1 MALGVTVDF
10 NANVARFIDQ
20 IDRISDDLG
29 RFEQRA
35 EAVSAGVK
43 KAFEAIGI
51 TLSVAGIGAFL
62 KAGID
67 DLDALNDMADRTGI
81 AAKELAGLQLGLK
94 LSDTT
99 AEAFANT
106 ANKLSIN
113 ISKNREEFAKL
124 GITARDPLEAMIQFA
139 DVFASIEDPQERAVL
154 GTQALG
160 KAYAELAPLL
170 LQGGAAIREQIADGQ
185 RWSGV
190 TNEMARQAADF
201 NDSLDAMTFR
211 LQALKIRA
219 VGPLLGDLN
228 TLIDYLG
235 DLNTEI
241 GETNG
246 AVDDMTESF
255 LATGNWIKPF
265 SGGIAEIIYLFERL
279 GLYVDAAQKKIDAL
293 LHLDVGRLK
302 ALTGDY
308 ENAVDA
314 ANARLNATQNKIIYG
329 AADDVLKTNQEILTT
344 IDKIDAL
351 RERSKTDTGLAK
363 IIDAEEKRLD
373 GLLKKS
379 TELNQSINPDFK
391 FENFTPRAPKLSGIS
406 LGGDKKGKSDGS
418 KNDLQQFAEAEIK
431 IEQDK
436 FSALKELTDARF
448 SYETAELE
456 EIFNQRLRL
465 YNDDKVQQI
474 NIAYELTSKKIA
486 IEKEQI
492 EKKQALLE
500 EGIKKELAIKQA
512 ELSAETD
519 RGDKKKIQAEIIKL
533 ETEIA
538 NSREISSLAVQK
550 LAIDERKANAERA
563 QSQIDLLNQ
572 VIQKYDNFAQRIK
585 TFDADAAVIN
595 ASNLPLDRKVELLDE
610 VAKAYAKAG
619 DEAKGSFKQM
629 SAFADEAARNMQD
642 AFANFLFDPF
652 AGGTENMVDNFAT
665 ALRRMAAE
673 QLSAQI
679 FDWAKGLFKDTH
691 PSIPNVQSANNG
703 GGFFDTIAGWGS
715 SLMSLFASA
724 NGNIF
729 QGGNVVPFAKGGVF
743 DGGNVIP
750 FAKGDI
756 FDKPVTFPM
765 RDGRTGLMAEAGPE
779 AIMPLTRGPDGKL
792 GVRASGS
799 GSSGMSLTIN
809 QYFDSSTPRDVRR
822 ATGQAA
828 RDALGMLNGASR
840 YG

>member
-314 ANARLNATQNKIIYG
+314 ANARLNATQRKIVYG

-391 FENFTPRAPKLSGIS
+391 FENFTPRTPKPSGIS
-406 LGGDKKGKSDGS
+406 LGGGEDEPTKRVRSGLSVAESAQKKLMAALDQLNAKYGDTVAGLEKEIALHGKNGDAARMEYEVQFGALKDLDETQKIRLLNLAAEKDFIIANTEAQRKQAAEFERLTQKFDAPRQDFIGGLGDVQDALNAGIIDENRAKAEFDKLGKSYNDSFLDPAKKGTDEMS
-418 KNDLQQFAEAEIK
+418 QF
-431 IEQDK
+431 
-436 FSALKELTDARF
+436 S
-448 SYETAELE
+448 
-456 EIFNQRLRL
+456 
-465 YNDDKVQQI
+465 
-474 NIAYELTSKKIA
+474 
-486 IEKEQI
+486 
-492 EKKQALLE
+492 
-500 EGIKKELAIKQA
+500 
-512 ELSAETD
+512 
-519 RGDKKKIQAEIIKL
+519 IQ
-533 ETEIA
+533 
-538 NSREISSLAVQK
+538 
-550 LAIDERKANAERA
+550 
-563 QSQIDLLNQ
+563 
-572 VIQKYDNFAQRIK
+572 
-585 TFDADAAVIN
+585 
-595 ASNLPLDRKVELLDE
+595 
-610 VAKAYAKAG
+610 
-619 DEAKGSFKQM
+619 
-629 SAFADEAARNMQD
+629 AARNMQD
-642 AFANFLFDPF
+642 AFAEFLFDPF
-652 AGGTENMVDNFAT
+652 NASTGDMVDNFAT
-665 ALRRMAAE
+665 ALRKMAAE
-673 QLSAQI
+673 AISAQI
-679 FDWAKGLFKDTH
+679 FDGLKNSFNSASSSSGDSGSGFFGSLFSGLGSLFGGGSSGGAGAVDDMMYVAKG
-691 PSIPNVQSANNG
+691 NV
-703 GGFFDTIAGWGS
+703 FDRGEP
-715 SLMSLFASA
+715 
-724 NGNIF
+724 
-729 QGGNVVPFAKGGVF
+729 VKFAKGGAF
-743 DGGNVIP
+743 DAGNVIP

-756 FDKPVTFPM
+756 FDKPMTFPM
-765 RDGRTGLMAEAGPE
+765 PKGKLGMMGEAGPE

-792 GVRASGS
+792 GVRAIGS
-799 GSSGMSLTIN
+799 GGSGGGMTIIQN
-809 QYFDSSTPRDVRR
+809 LYFDSSTPRDVRR